1 MKPKIK
7 TTWLAAEL
15 VTLYILVPLILFYT
29 GIRSGIF
36 LALWVTG
43 LYAILVLRGKPDF
56 TFQQLWQGNGW
67 PIAARRH
74 AALRFLL
81 IAILLTILTLIY
93 LPKRFLS
100 FPAEHFWVWLLV
112 LALYP
117 VLSAAP
123 QELIFRSFF
132 FTRYSEL
139 IGEKLSAI
147 LINGFLFGFCHITFN
162 NWIAP
167 ICSFFAGII
176 LAHSYQQHR
185 SLKLAVIEHAL
196 YGCLVFT
203 IGIGWYFFT
212 GDWRN

>member
-1 MKPKIK
+1 LKPKIK
-7 TTWLAAEL
+7 TTLLAAEL
-15 VTLYILVPLILFYT
+15 VTLYILVPLILFCT

-43 LYAILVLRGKPDF
+43 IYAVLVLKRNPDF
-56 TFQQLWQGNGW
+56 TFQKLWHGDGW
-67 PIAARRH
+67 TVAAKRQ

-81 IAILLTILTLIY
+81 IAILLTILTITY
-93 LPKRFLS
+93 LPEKFLRF
-100 FPAEHFWVWLLV
+100 PVENFWLWLLV
-112 LALYP
+112 MALYP

-132 FTRYSEL
+132 FTRYNDL
-139 IGEKLSAI
+139 IGGKLSAI
-147 LINGFLFGFCHITFN
+147 LINGLLFGFCHITFN

-167 ICSFFAGII
+167 ICSFFAGVI

-203 IGIGWYFFT
+203 IGIGGYFFT
-212 GDWRN
+212 GDWRI